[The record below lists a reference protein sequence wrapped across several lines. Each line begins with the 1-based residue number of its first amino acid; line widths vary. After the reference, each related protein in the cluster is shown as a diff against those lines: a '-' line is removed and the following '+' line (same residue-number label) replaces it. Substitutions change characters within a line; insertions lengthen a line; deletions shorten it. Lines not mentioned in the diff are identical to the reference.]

1 MRRSLSL
8 VKKASL
14 VAALL
19 GCTSLLSQSAFADP
33 VTWKIEPNHTAA
45 NFSVKH
51 LGVTNVNGSFRAVSG
66 KVVIDETDL
75 SKSSVEA
82 KIPVSSVD
90 TGIEDRDNHLR
101 GTDFFDVAKYPY
113 MTFTSTKVSKS
124 SDGENYDVTGTLTLH
139 GVSKTVTLKM
149 EPLSK
154 TIKNPVGVLTRG
166 TSATTKISRK
176 DFGLTWDKVTEGVS
190 VVGDDI
196 KISLDIELI
205 LPSK

>member
-1 MRRSLSL
+1 MRRALSL

-14 VAALL
+14 VAVFL
-19 GCTSLLSQSAFADP
+19 GYTGLLSQSAFADP

-154 TIKNPVGVLTRG
+154 AIKNPVGVLTRG